1 MIYLPAFWVGI
12 LLQLYMRIYLQV
24 IKFNF
29 LRYLTYPLE
38 IVSSLLRNSLRIVF
52 LVIFWTLVLETSNK
66 GVTLA
71 SMMSYFLIS
80 SAIGDLLMADN
91 TNFGRTIR
99 KEVQRG
105 RISQSLIKPLDL
117 IPYYY
122 ATTIGQMAIKE
133 IFSIFMLIIG
143 LLIAPPKSFTSILL
157 FIAFLIIAFA
167 VAFAYNLFEGALSL
181 VFTEVSGIKN
191 MLHHITR
198 VLSGLMIPL
207 TFFPDALRNII
218 NLTPFPVMIFGPTNA
233 LTIDTFDPDVLKS
246 LLIGVFWAALLN
258 ILVIKFWN
266 SAFKKYEAIGI

>member
-1 MIYLPAFWVGI
+1 MK
-12 LLQLYMRIYLQV
+12 IYLQV

-80 SAIGDLLMADN
+80 NGIADLVMADS
-91 TNFGRTIR
+91 TNLGRTIR

-105 RISQSLIKPLDL
+105 RISQSLIKPLNL

-122 ATTIGQMAIKE
+122 ATTVGQMAIKE
-133 IFSIFMLIIG
+133 VFSVVIILIG
-143 LLIAPPKSFTSILL
+143 LLISPPKSLTAILL
-157 FIAFLIIAFA
+157 FVVFFAIAFA
-167 VAFAYNLFEGALSL
+167 VAFAYNIFEGALSL

-191 MLHHITR
+191 MMHHISR

-207 TFFPDALRNII
+207 TFFPEALRNVI

-233 LTIDTFDPDVLKS
+233 LTIDTFDSEVLKS
-246 LLIGVFWAALLN
+246 LLIGIFWAVLLN